1 MDADALKRIAGERA
15 AALVQDGMRVGL
27 GTGSTATWAVR
38 ALGDRAAS
46 GLHFVGVATSV
57 ATQQLAESLHLAMAT
72 LGDAP
77 ALDIDIDGADEL
89 DPSLNAVKGHGGA
102 LLREKLVALAA
113 RAFVVVVDESKVVSR
128 LGEKMPVPVEVVRY
142 GWESTRSRVERL
154 GCQVTLRMVGDE
166 PFTTDEG
173 HFILDCAFGVLE
185 RPSEVASA
193 LKLTTGVVEHGLFLD
208 LVAKAIIAHRDGTI
222 EVRRR

>member
-1 MDADALKRIAGERA
+1 
-15 AALVQDGMRVGL
+15 
-27 GTGSTATWAVR
+27 
-38 ALGDRAAS
+38 
-46 GLHFVGVATSV
+46 FVGVATSV
-57 ATQQLAESLHLAMAT
+57 ATQQLAESLHLTMAT
-72 LGDAP
+72 LGDTP

-89 DPSLNAVKGHGGA
+89 DSSLNAIKGHGGA

-142 GWESTRSRVERL
+142 GWESTRSRVEQL
-154 GCQVTLRMVGDE
+154 GCQATLRMAGDE

-185 RPSEVASA
+185 RPGEVASA
-193 LKLTTGVVEHGLFLD
+193 LKLMTGVVEHGLFLD